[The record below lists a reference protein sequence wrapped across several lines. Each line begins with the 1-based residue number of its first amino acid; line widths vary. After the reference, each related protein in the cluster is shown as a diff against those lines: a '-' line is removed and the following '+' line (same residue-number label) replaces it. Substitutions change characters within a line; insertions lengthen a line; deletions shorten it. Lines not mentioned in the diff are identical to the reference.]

1 MKSDEKRTF
10 YNLLKRKSEQ
20 FADINALISGEY
32 KINYSELFK
41 KASELAAVY
50 QKKGFSGKKI
60 DLSPAMSCE
69 WIIVFFALV
78 MSGAIVVLHEP
89 FLNVSEYID
98 DIYIKSDA
106 NELCFNESANGHTLV
121 PQDENAVSLIIFTSG
136 TSGRHKGVMLSQRNI
151 ISSAMIG
158 VEKVGKGLLYPS
170 DRSIPVLPLFHMFG
184 ITASIIAPMSLGMTL
199 YIIDEMKYV
208 IKSLSSIKP
217 KILFA
222 VPMIIKTM
230 LNRALL
236 LENKGLSPQKIKDE
250 FFGGLTAVVSG
261 GAALHPELIEQYE
274 RFGIQ
279 LLNGYGITECSP
291 IVTASS
297 YNDFEKGAVG
307 RVNDLCCA
315 EVKIIDGTVHV
326 SGDIVMQ
333 GYYNDKS
340 EPFKYIEG
348 KKWFDTLD
356 NGTIDSN
363 GNLFIQGRQSN
374 LIILDD
380 GNNTAPEE
388 LEVMFEKYDI
398 IGDIMVYEAHAELG
412 NLIAASIYPNQE
424 LVSTMTETE
433 VYAEIEKAVNEVN
446 SRLPIYKRIKAWKIR
461 KNDFLR
467 TSLKK
472 IIRTGVNIDE

>member
-1 MKSDEKRTF
+1 M
-10 YNLLKRKSEQ
+10 
-20 FADINALISGEY
+20 A
-32 KINYSELFK
+32 
-41 KASELAAVY
+41 
-50 QKKGFSGKKI
+50 
-60 DLSPAMSCE
+60 
-69 WIIVFFALV
+69 
-78 MSGAIVVLHEP
+78 
-89 FLNVSEYID
+89 
-98 DIYIKSDA
+98 
-106 NELCFNESANGHTLV
+106 
-121 PQDENAVSLIIFTSG
+121 
-136 TSGRHKGVMLSQRNI
+136 QR
-151 ISSAMIG
+151 
-158 VEKVGKGLLYPS
+158 
-170 DRSIPVLPLFHMFG
+170 
-184 ITASIIAPMSLGMTL
+184 
-199 YIIDEMKYV
+199 
-208 IKSLSSIKP
+208 
-217 KILFA
+217 
-222 VPMIIKTM
+222 
-230 LNRALL
+230 
-236 LENKGLSPQKIKDE
+236 
-250 FFGGLTAVVSG
+250 
-261 GAALHPELIEQYE
+261 YE

-446 SRLPIYKRIKAWKIR
+446 SRLPVYKRIKSWKIR
-461 KNDFLR
+461 KSDFLR

>member
-1 MKSDEKRTF
+1 MEF
-10 YNLLKRKSEQ
+10 
-20 FADINALISGEY
+20 
-32 KINYSELFK
+32 LFK
-41 KASELAAVY
+41 KMLRDIRSNWTQFFSVFLMATISVLI
-50 QKKGFSGKKI
+50 FSGMASVWTG
-60 DLSPAMSCE
+60 LNSQVSA
-69 WIIVFFALV
+69 FADDSNMADIWV
-78 MSGAIVVLHEP
+78 KAVGITD
-89 FLNVSEYID
+89 D
-98 DIYIKSDA
+98 DINKINAVNGVDEAIRCMS
-106 NELCFNESANGHTLV
+106 LSLSESNGNGEIQVNTVDGTDISNGHTLV

-158 VEKVGKGLLYPS
+158 VEKVGKGLLYPC

-236 LENKGLSPQKIKDE
+236 LEKKGLSPQKIKDE

-333 GYYNDKS
+333 GYA
-340 EPFKYIEG
+340 
-348 KKWFDTLD
+348 
-356 NGTIDSN
+356 
-363 GNLFIQGRQSN
+363 QGR
-374 LIILDD
+374 
-380 GNNTAPEE
+380 
-388 LEVMFEKYDI
+388 
-398 IGDIMVYEAHAELG
+398 
-412 NLIAASIYPNQE
+412 IYPC
-424 LVSTMTETE
+424 
-433 VYAEIEKAVNEVN
+433 
-446 SRLPIYKRIKAWKIR
+446 
-461 KNDFLR
+461 
-467 TSLKK
+467 
-472 IIRTGVNIDE
+472 